1 MIEVRALS
9 KHYNRGEGTNA
20 LRDLS
25 FRVREGSIF
34 GVLGNEGA
42 GKTTL
47 LRILSTLILP
57 SEGGATI
64 GGHSIIREREKV
76 KILTGY
82 VPHNPQF
89 HRNLTVAKYLNFWAR
104 VDGLSGR
111 VRKRR
116 VAELVDFF
124 DLGDT
129 TGESVLGLS
138 TSAQARLFLAEALLS
153 DPQVLL
159 VDEPLTSLSPED
171 ATTLSRRL
179 RDLKKEGKT
188 ILVTASRLRDVQDL
202 SDEALILEGGR
213 ATEARKTADLL
224 SAIGAARHARVFVE
238 AEGFPSKVLS
248 ALKEHPDV
256 IQVRETEVT
265 LIVFVNPGK
274 DISEDIRRAF
284 REEGVEVK
292 QIKRAEIPLS
302 DSFRS
307 LVGRKAR

>member
-1 MIEVRALS
+1 MIEVQALS
-9 KHYNRGEGTNA
+9 KQYNRGEGIYA

-34 GVLGNEGA
+34 AVLGNEGA

-64 GGHSIIREREKV
+64 GGHSIVRERETV

-89 HRNLTVAKYLNFWAR
+89 HRNLTVAKYLSFWAR
-104 VDGLSGR
+104 VDGLSR
-111 VRKRR
+111 RARKRR
-116 VAELVDFF
+116 IAELVDFF
-124 DLGDT
+124 DLDDI
-129 TGESVLGLS
+129 TGESVLELS
-138 TSAQARLFLAEALLS
+138 ASAQARLFLAETLLS
-153 DPQVLL
+153 DPPVLL
-159 VDEPLTSLSPED
+159 VDEPLTSLGPED
-171 ATTLSRRL
+171 ATTLSHRL

-188 ILVTASRLRDVQDL
+188 ILITASRLRDVQNISDDAL
-202 SDEALILEGGR
+202 SLEGGQ
-213 ATEARKTADLL
+213 ATEALKTADLL
-224 SAIGAARHARVFVE
+224 RAIGAARHARLFVE
-238 AEGFPSKVLS
+238 ADGFPSKVLS

-256 IQVRETEVT
+256 VQVRETEVT

-292 QIKRAEIPLS
+292 QIRRAEVPLS

-307 LVGRKAR
+307 LIGRKAS